1 MQLLDWVIFVGF
13 ILFIALMVLVPLRLT
28 KSVADFLAAN
38 RTAGRYML
46 TMAEGAAGLG
56 AISLIAKFEEFYSA
70 GFPPAYWM
78 LMILPVGLVISL
90 TGWVIF
96 RYRQT
101 RAMTLAQFL
110 EVRYSRKFRIF
121 AGILCFLAGIIN
133 YGIFPA
139 VTGRFF
145 LYFFDLPET
154 FQLLGM
160 NVSVFPL
167 LMFVLLSMAVF
178 IATFGGQIA
187 IIMTDFFQ
195 GLLYSIG
202 FVVILLFLLWKFD
215 WSALSAGLSIS
226 SGEGTSRL
234 NPFDTGKV
242 ENFNVWFYV
251 IATFGMFY
259 TTMAWQGSQGYN
271 ASARSPHEARMAKIL
286 GQWRTALVFILPML
300 IPACAYMVLHGQ
312 PLSELGQTIQGQI
325 NAIENPQIREQMT
338 SPLFL
343 KSVLPTGLM
352 GLFATI
358 IFAAALSTD
367 NTYLHSWGSILIQ
380 DVIMPIRG
388 KPFTAKQHLLL
399 LRLSILG
406 VAIFAFFFSLLFRQT
421 QYILLFFAVTGAIF
435 LGGAGAVIIGGL
447 YWKRGTT
454 PAAWTAMITG
464 SVLAVSGIVIKQVQP
479 DFFLNGQQMFFIAMI
494 SSSLLYVFVSLA
506 TKREFDLDAML
517 HRSASSQDGK
527 SAPKPARGLA
537 ALGFSKDFD
546 LRDTFIF
553 FGTLG
558 MILVYFGLFLFGLI
572 YHLVWKTDDAWWLSF
587 WHIFIWIGLT
597 QALVI
602 TVWFSIGGFKDLKHM
617 LHTLKTLTRDDAD
630 DGMVIAGHNRD
641 DVEHELK
648 PMEDAT
654 EVPGNKRDA

>member
-1 MQLLDWVIFVGF
+1 MQFLDWAIFIGFVIFIG
-13 ILFIALMVLVPLRLT
+13 LMVLVPLRLT

-38 RTAGRYML
+38 RSAGRYML

-70 GFPPAYWM
+70 GFTPAYWM
-78 LMILPVGLVISL
+78 LMILPVGLIISL

-96 RYRQT
+96 RFRQT

-110 EVRYSRKFRIF
+110 EVRYSRRFRIF
-121 AGILCFLAGIIN
+121 AGSLCFLAGIVN

-154 FQLLGM
+154 VSLLGLE
-160 NVSVFPL
+160 VSVFAL
-167 LMFVLLSMAVF
+167 IMFIMLSSAVF

-195 GLLYSIG
+195 GLLYSVG
-202 FVVILLFLLWKFD
+202 FVAILLFLLWKFD
-215 WSALSAGLSIS
+215 WSAISAGLSVS
-226 SGEGTSRL
+226 VGEGTSRL

-300 IPACAYMVLHGQ
+300 IPACAYVVLNTGAFGD
-312 PLSELGQTIQGQI
+312 LTQTIQGQI
-325 NAIENPQIREQMT
+325 ATIENPQIQEQMT

-343 KSVLPTGLM
+343 KSVLPVGLM

-367 NTYLHSWGSILIQ
+367 NTYLHSWGSIFIQ

-388 KPFTAKQHLLL
+388 KPFTAKQHLRL
-399 LRLSILG
+399 LRFSILG

-447 YWKRGTT
+447 YWNRGTT
-454 PAAWTAMITG
+454 PAAWSAMITG

-479 DFFLNGQQMFFIAMI
+479 DFFLNGQQMFFIAMV
-494 SSSLLYVFVSLA
+494 SSSLIYIIVSLCS
-506 TKREFDLDAML
+506 KQRFNLDEML
-517 HRSASSQDGK
+517 HRGAYSMEK
-527 SAPKPARGLA
+527 STDATKPKRGLA
-537 ALGFSKDFD
+537 ALGFSSEFGM
-546 LRDTFIF
+546 RDTLIF

-558 MILVYFGLFLFGLI
+558 MILVYFGLFLFGLV
-572 YHLVWKTDDAWWLSF
+572 YHLIWKTDDAWWLSF
-587 WHIFIWIGLT
+587 WRIFIWIGLG
-597 QALVI
+597 QALII
-602 TVWFSIGGFKDLKHM
+602 TIWFSIGGFKDLKHM
-617 LHTLKTLTRDDAD
+617 LNTLRTLKRDDAD

-641 DVEHELK
+641 EVEH
-648 PMEDAT
+648 
-654 EVPGNKRDA
+654 VPSQADGK